1 MQTAQRDAAELR
13 EVDINLVQL
22 HWDAQPRDRLIHEL
36 ILEYVEAMEAGDE
49 FPPVEA
55 YSDGTTYWVW
65 DGFHRVE
72 AAIRAGRAQIATLVR
87 PGTLRDAIFA
97 SCGANARHGQRRTTA
112 DKQRAVHN
120 LLADP
125 EWSQMSDRAIADAC
139 AVSHMTVYRH
149 RREMA
154 QAGHPLHRHLAEA
167 AGEAD
172 QGDRCP
178 SAGEGGLPS
187 PWNPAREVGRG
198 ILREGVAP
206 PRHVTMLRED
216 GSPTD
221 NAPTAATLRDGP
233 PPAPDERERYIEW
246 YLADRHKE
254 ALRGTPYAGNVAL
267 LHELAQL
274 TEDRQDES
282 VAGLLA
288 TLEQVRRRPADHQ
301 LIHSSASN
309 DWYTPAVYVE
319 AARAVLG
326 GIDLDPA
333 SCPAANETVRATT
346 FYTREDDGLIQPWQ
360 GRVWLNP
367 PYGKTGS
374 ESTAGIWATK
384 LLTEYEAGR
393 VEAAILLVNA
403 VTGNEW
409 FTPLKRFLMCFHDGR
424 IKFIDAE
431 GQQQESPTNSNV
443 FIYLGSNPQA
453 FRDTFGRFGP
463 VVGAWA
469 EGSTRADGG
478 AQERTPRVAPDVG
491 QAPPGPDWPASLSG
505 PRSDKVPGSV
515 DWCWQT
521 VVMLRSYWH
530 LVEKALLGLAERL
543 DDVIAHEAWN
553 VVPPEAPYGSL
564 EAMLRAVLK
573 ADEATIRA
581 VIRAF
586 PPKDSQDSVV
596 ATDTGTA

>member
-1 MQTAQRDAAELR
+1 MIERAQRDAAELR

-22 HWDAQPRDRLIHEL
+22 HWDAQPRDSLIHDL

-154 QAGHPLHRHLAEA
+154 QAGHPLHRHLAVA

-172 QGDRCP
+172 QGDRRP
-178 SAGEGGLPS
+178 APGEGGLLS

-206 PRHVTMLRED
+206 PARVTLLRED
-216 GSPTD
+216 GPPTD

-233 PPAPDERERYIEW
+233 PPAPDDRERYIEW

-254 ALRGTPYAGNVAL
+254 ALRDTPYAGNVVL
-267 LHELAQL
+267 LYELACL
-274 TEDRQDES
+274 PEERQEAS
-282 VAGLLA
+282 VAELLR
-288 TLEQVRRRPADHQ
+288 TWEQVKRRPADHQ

-309 DWYTPAVYVE
+309 EWYTPAKYVE
-319 AARAVLG
+319 AAREVLG
-326 GIDLDPA
+326 GIDCDPA
-333 SCPAANETVRATT
+333 SCPQANQTVRATT
-346 FYTREDDGLIQPWQ
+346 FYSKEDDGLAQSWY
-360 GRVWLNP
+360 GRVFLNP
-367 PYGKTGS
+367 PYGKTAG
-374 ESTAGIWATK
+374 ESNAGIWAAK

-393 VEAAILLVNA
+393 VEAAILLVNT

-409 FTPLKRFLMCFHDGR
+409 FTPLKRFPMCLHDGR

-453 FRDTFGRFGP
+453 FRDIFGRFGR
-463 VVGAWA
+463 VVGPWA
-469 EGSTRADGG
+469 EGSAPSSARALL
-478 AQERTPRVAPDVG
+478 RTPHVAPDVG
-491 QAPPGPDWPASLSG
+491 QAPPGPDWLAILSG

-515 DWCWQT
+515 DWCRQT
-521 VVMLRSYWH
+521 VVMLKASWH
-530 LVEKALLGLAERL
+530 PVEKALPRLAEGL

-553 VVPPEAPYGSL
+553 VIPPEAPYGSL
-564 EAMLRAVLK
+564 DAMLRAELEV
-573 ADEATIRA
+573 DEATIRA
-581 VIRAF
+581 VIRCF
-586 PPKDSQDSVV
+586 PPKDRQDGAVR
-596 ATDTGTA
+596 TGGSA